1 MTRKRQIGI
10 LISDLRSWLRSGF
23 VCLCLLPLLLTAL
36 PARASDQITAAND
49 VITSMTSQVEVN
61 LETDSGNIEK
71 RTKNITKLLDTH
83 FDLPAIARFAAG
95 PYWRAAN
102 QQERIDYVQ
111 TMRDVVIGTVV
122 RNFDQLSGLR
132 FTAIDSQAK
141 GDKMVLVR
149 GVFNDSTGK
158 RPPVSVGW
166 RVITPAMAP
175 AKVLDVE
182 IENISMLVT
191 QKQENV
197 TIIRQNEGRFS
208 ALIEA
213 MRKRHKHHKPARKSA
228 IQKAGTFRLFE

>member
-1 MTRKRQIGI
+1 MTRKSRIGI
-10 LISDLRSWLRSGF
+10 LTADLRAWIRSGF
-23 VCLCLLPLLLTAL
+23 VCLCLLPLFLTTL
-36 PARASDQITAAND
+36 PARASDQITAANN
-49 VITSMTSQVEVN
+49 VITSMISEVETY
-61 LETDSGNIEK
+61 LETDLGDIEK
-71 RTKNITKLLDTH
+71 RAENITKLLDTH
-83 FDLPAIARFAAG
+83 FDLPAIARFSAG

-102 QQERIDYVQ
+102 EQERVDYVQ
-111 TMRDVVIGTVV
+111 TMRDVMVDTVV

-132 FTAIDSQAK
+132 YTTIDSQVK

-149 GVFNDSTGK
+149 GTFYDSTGK
-158 RPPVSVGW
+158 RPPVSIGW

-191 QKQENV
+191 QKQENI

-213 MRKRHKHHKPARKSA
+213 MRKRQQAP
-228 IQKAGTFRLFE
+228 

>member
-1 MTRKRQIGI
+1 MTRKSQIGI
-10 LISDLRSWLRSGF
+10 LTADLWALIRSGF
-23 VCLCLLPLLLTAL
+23 FCLCLLPLFLTTL
-36 PARASDQITAAND
+36 PARASDQITAANN
-49 VITSMTSQVEVN
+49 VISSMISEVETY
-61 LETDSGNIEK
+61 LETDPGDIEK

-83 FDLPAIARFAAG
+83 FDLPAIARFSAG

-102 QQERIDYVQ
+102 EQERVDYVQ
-111 TMRDVVIGTVV
+111 TMRDVMVDTVV

-132 FTAIDSQAK
+132 HTTIDSQVK

-149 GVFNDSTGK
+149 GTFNDSTGK

-213 MRKRHKHHKPARKSA
+213 MRKRQEAP
-228 IQKAGTFRLFE
+228 

>member
-1 MTRKRQIGI
+1 MIRKSQIGI
-10 LISDLRSWLRSGF
+10 LTSYLRAWIHSRF
-23 VCLCLLPLLLTAL
+23 VCLCLLPLLLIAL
-36 PARASDQITAAND
+36 PAHASDQIAAANNL
-49 VITSMTSQVEVN
+49 ITSMISEVETY
-61 LETDSGNIEK
+61 LETDSGSIEK
-71 RTKNITKLLDTH
+71 RTENIKKLLDTH
-83 FDLPAIARFAAG
+83 FDLPAIARFSAG

-102 QQERIDYVQ
+102 EQERSDYVQ

-132 FTAIDSQAK
+132 FSTIDSQTK
-141 GDKMVLVR
+141 GDNMVLVR
-149 GVFNDSTGK
+149 GSFNDSTGK

-166 RVITPAMAP
+166 RVITPATAP

-191 QKQENV
+191 QKQENI

-213 MRKRHKHHKPARKSA
+213 MRKRHQTP
-228 IQKAGTFRLFE
+228 

>member
-1 MTRKRQIGI
+1 MTHKSQIGI
-10 LISDLRSWLRSGF
+10 WTADLQAWIRSVF
-23 VCLCLLPLLLTAL
+23 VCLCLLPLFLTAL
-36 PARASDQITAAND
+36 PARASDQIAAANNL
-49 VITSMTSQVEVN
+49 ITNMISEVETY
-61 LETDSGNIEK
+61 LETDSGSIEK
-71 RTKNITKLLDTH
+71 RTENITKLLDTR
-83 FDLPAIARFAAG
+83 FDLPAIARFSAG

-102 QQERIDYVQ
+102 EQERSDYVQ

-132 FTAIDSQAK
+132 FSTIDSQTK
-141 GDKMVLVR
+141 GNNMVLVR
-149 GVFNDSTGK
+149 GSFNDSTGK

-213 MRKRHKHHKPARKSA
+213 MRKRQQAP
-228 IQKAGTFRLFE
+228 

>member
-1 MTRKRQIGI
+1 MITQSQIGI
-10 LISDLRSWLRSGF
+10 WTADLRAWMRSGF
-23 VCLCLLPLLLTAL
+23 VCLWLLPLGLTAL
-36 PARASDQITAAND
+36 PAHASDQLTAANN
-49 VITSMTSQVEVN
+49 VITSMISEVETY
-61 LETDSGNIEK
+61 LERDSGNIEK

-83 FDLPAIARFAAG
+83 FDLPAIARFSAG

-102 QQERIDYVQ
+102 EQERVDYVQ
-111 TMRDVVIGTVV
+111 TMRDVMIATVV
-122 RNFDQLSGLR
+122 RNFDQLTGLR
-132 FTAIDSQAK
+132 FTTIDSQAK

-149 GVFNDSTGK
+149 GTFNDLTGK

-166 RVITPAMAP
+166 RVITPAIAP

-191 QKQENV
+191 QKQENI

-213 MRKRHKHHKPARKSA
+213 MRKRQQAP
-228 IQKAGTFRLFE
+228 

>member
-1 MTRKRQIGI
+1 MTRNSQIGNLTHHWRVWI
-10 LISDLRSWLRSGF
+10 HSGF
-23 VCLCLLPLLLTAL
+23 VCLCLLPLFLTSV
-36 PARASDQITAAND
+36 PARASDQIAAANN
-49 VITSMTSQVEVN
+49 VITSMISQVESY

-71 RTKNITKLLDTH
+71 RTENIAKLLDTY
-83 FDLPAIARFAAG
+83 FDLPAIARFSAG

-102 QQERIDYVQ
+102 EQERVDYVQ
-111 TMRDVVIGTVV
+111 TMRDVVIGNVV
-122 RNFDQLSGLR
+122 RNFNQLSGLR
-132 FTAIDSQAK
+132 FTTIDSQAK

-191 QKQENV
+191 QKQENI

-213 MRKRHKHHKPARKSA
+213 MRKRHQAP
-228 IQKAGTFRLFE
+228 

>member
-1 MTRKRQIGI
+1 MTLNSKIGI
-10 LISDLRSWLRSGF
+10 LTSNLPAWLRSGF

-36 PARASDQITAAND
+36 PARASDQIAAANN
-49 VITSMTSQVEVN
+49 VITSMISQVEAY
-61 LETDSGNIEK
+61 LKTDSGDWEK
-71 RTKNITKLLDTH
+71 RTENIAKLLDTH
-83 FDLPAIARFAAG
+83 FDLPAIARFSAG
-95 PYWRAAN
+95 PFWRAAN
-102 QQERIDYVQ
+102 EQERVAYVQ

-132 FTAIDSQAK
+132 FTTIDSQAK
-141 GDKMVLVR
+141 GDKMVLVS
-149 GVFNDSTGK
+149 GVFDDSTGK

-166 RVITPAMAP
+166 RVITPAMAS

-191 QKQENV
+191 QKQENI

-213 MRKRHKHHKPARKSA
+213 MRKRHQAP
-228 IQKAGTFRLFE
+228 

>member
-1 MTRKRQIGI
+1 MTRKSQIGI
-10 LISDLRSWLRSGF
+10 LTSCLRAWIRSGF
-23 VCLCLLPLLLTAL
+23 VCLCLLPLFLTAL
-36 PARASDQITAAND
+36 PARASDQIAAANNL
-49 VITSMTSQVEVN
+49 ITNMISEVETY
-61 LETDSGNIEK
+61 LETDSGSIEK
-71 RTKNITKLLDTH
+71 RTENITKLLNTH
-83 FDLPAIARFAAG
+83 FDLPAIARFSAG

-102 QQERIDYVQ
+102 DQERVDYVQ
-111 TMRDVVIGTVV
+111 TMRDVVISTVV

-132 FTAIDSQAK
+132 FTTIDSQAK

-149 GVFNDSTGK
+149 GVFSDSTGK

-166 RVITPAMAP
+166 SVITPAKVP

-191 QKQENV
+191 QKQENI

-213 MRKRHKHHKPARKSA
+213 MRKR
-228 IQKAGTFRLFE
+228 QKAP

>member
-1 MTRKRQIGI
+1 MTRKSQIRI
-10 LISDLRSWLRSGF
+10 LTSDLHPLIRSGF
-23 VCLCLLPLLLTAL
+23 FCLCLLPLFLTAL
-36 PARASDQITAAND
+36 PARASDQIATANNL
-49 VITSMTSQVEVN
+49 ITNMISEVETY
-61 LETDSGNIEK
+61 LDTDSGNIEK
-71 RTKNITKLLDTH
+71 RTENIAKLLDTH
-83 FDLPAIARFAAG
+83 FDLQAIARFSAG

-102 QQERIDYVQ
+102 EQERSDYVQ

-122 RNFDQLSGLR
+122 RNFNQLLGLR
-132 FTAIDSQAK
+132 FTTIDSQVK

-191 QKQENV
+191 QKQENI
-197 TIIRQNEGRFS
+197 TIIRQNEGRF
-208 ALIEA
+208 
-213 MRKRHKHHKPARKSA
+213 
-228 IQKAGTFRLFE
+228 